1 MNNTEQKL
9 KKLFDFQRFEKNER
23 LENLIRE
30 TESRYAAELSDDD
43 LSLVNAAGE
52 IKPGKVETDSGYG
65 AAGIGSGTHVGG
77 LAGDCKDKSNVSGNN
92 TGGLTGSLSEEV
104 GGLVGTPFGTKGGAG
119 GGGVGGKDP
128 AM

>member
-23 LENLIRE
+23 LEKLIRE

-52 IKPGKVETDSGYG
+52 IKPGKDETDSDYG
-65 AAGIGSGTHVGG
+65 AAGIGSGTHVSG
-77 LAGDCKDKSNVSGNN
+77 LTGDCKDKSNVSGNN

-119 GGGVGGKDP
+119 VGGAGGKDP